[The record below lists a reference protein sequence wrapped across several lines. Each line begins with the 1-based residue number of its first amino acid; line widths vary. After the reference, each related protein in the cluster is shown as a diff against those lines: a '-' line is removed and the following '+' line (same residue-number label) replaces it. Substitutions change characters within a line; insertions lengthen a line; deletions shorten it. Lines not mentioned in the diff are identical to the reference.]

1 MKLAY
6 VWWATPAVAV
16 SALVVAVVLFTRRP
30 WPPERELSLS
40 SGDMVLVEDG
50 PALLGKERQPVH
62 VRDFYI
68 DKTEVS
74 NRAYAAFCG
83 ATGHP
88 KPAGFDETRA
98 ELPVV
103 NVSFYDAQAFAR
115 WAGKRL
121 PTDIEWEKAAR
132 GRNGRMYPWG
142 NDLRILA
149 ANIDGDGPTPVSAY
163 PEGASPYGALNMLGN
178 VSEWAD
184 KSGFPSDARLERLQ
198 KILPG
203 LSPPLYW
210 DEPHYQIRGGSYR
223 ARQTRNDLT
232 HLLDVFE
239 LMPARATLPDI
250 GFRCARAAR

>member
-6 VWWATPAVAV
+6 VWWATPIVAV
-16 SALVVAVVLFTRRP
+16 LALVVTVAVFTRRT
-30 WPPERELSLS
+30 WPPPELELSFA
-40 SGDMVLVEDG
+40 SGDMVLVEEG
-50 PALLGKERQPVH
+50 PALLGKERHPQA
-62 VRDFYI
+62 VRTFYI

-74 NRAYAAFCG
+74 NRAYAAFCH
-83 ATGHP
+83 ATGHA
-88 KPAGFDETRA
+88 KPAGFDEA
-98 ELPVV
+98 QPESPVV

-142 NDLRILA
+142 NDLRAHA
-149 ANIDGDGPTPVSAY
+149 ANIDGDGPVPVTAY

-178 VSEWAD
+178 VAEWVD
-184 KSGFPSDARLERLQ
+184 KPGFPSDARLEQLQ

-223 ARQTRNDLT
+223 VQQSGSG

-239 LMPARATLPDI
+239 LMPARAALPDI
-250 GFRCARAAR
+250 GFRCARGV

>member
-6 VWWATPAVAV
+6 VWWAVPVLAML
-16 SALVVAVVLFTRRP
+16 ALVVTVVVFTRRT
-30 WPPERELSLS
+30 WPPDPELSFA
-40 SGDMVLVEDG
+40 SGDMVLVEEG
-50 PALLGKERQPVH
+50 PALLGKDRHSERVCS
-62 VRDFYI
+62 FYI

-74 NRAYAAFCG
+74 NRAYATFCRE
-83 ATGHP
+83 TGHP
-88 KPAGFDETRA
+88 KPAGFDDAQA

-132 GRNGRMYPWG
+132 GTNGRMYPWG
-142 NDLRILA
+142 NDLRLKG
-149 ANIDGDGPTPVSAY
+149 ANIEGDGPVPVSAY
-163 PEGASPYGALNMLGN
+163 PESASPYGALNMLGN
-178 VSEWAD
+178 VAEWVD
-184 KSGFPSDARLERLQ
+184 KPGFPSDARLEQLQ

-203 LSPPLYW
+203 LSPPLDW

-223 ARQTRNDLT
+223 VRQSDIG

-239 LMPARATLPDI
+239 LMPARASLPEI
-250 GFRCARAAR
+250 GFRCARGV